1 MVQDTIQVKWTTDTE
16 SKTYQ
21 DAIQIRYDVFI
32 TEQAFP
38 EGSDIDH
45 LEEDAEHLVL
55 YSEENKPL
63 AAARILETSKDVYLI
78 ERVVVAKEARKQGLG
93 RVLMKAME
101 ERIEANGGQKI
112 ILNSESPAVGFY
124 EKLDYQ
130 KVGEE
135 FLDYHI
141 MHQKME
147 KEL

>member
-93 RVLMKAME
+93 RVLMNAME
-101 ERIEANGGQKI
+101 ERIEENGGKR
-112 ILNSESPAVGFY
+112 LY
-124 EKLDYQ
+124 
-130 KVGEE
+130 
-135 FLDYHI
+135 
-141 MHQKME
+141 
-147 KEL
+147 